1 MFCHYQNQEEKAP
14 GKRALGT
21 KESSCREPPFENLP
35 ISQCVQKDSTSGDVC
50 NRVTEFKY
58 LVVCRF
64 EELRGV
70 AEASCVALSI
80 LSDHTPPLKG
90 SHGCE
95 GQCLAHPPGQA
106 TAVNLL
112 GFCRGQCQP
121 LSSLLRSRL
130 GLSLLLILITGEMS
144 ACITNGT
151 SSLVKDFR

>member
-50 NRVTEFKY
+50 NESNSGI
-58 LVVCRF
+58 LWSAEF
-64 EELRGV
+64 EELRGL

-80 LSDHTPPLKG
+80 LCDHTPPLKG

-106 TAVNLL
+106 TAVNPL

-130 GLSLLLILITGEMS
+130 GLSLFLILITGEMS
-144 ACITNGT
+144 ACIANGT